1 MELSDEIL
9 NKFKA
14 HYENV
19 SYRDLFEDT
28 KQKNM
33 KEYKENFQQTQEA
46 PIDSESQPNP

>member
-1 MELSDEIL
+1 ML

-14 HYENV
+14 HNENV

-33 KEYKENFQQTQEA
+33 KEFKETCQ
-46 PIDSESQPNP
+46 